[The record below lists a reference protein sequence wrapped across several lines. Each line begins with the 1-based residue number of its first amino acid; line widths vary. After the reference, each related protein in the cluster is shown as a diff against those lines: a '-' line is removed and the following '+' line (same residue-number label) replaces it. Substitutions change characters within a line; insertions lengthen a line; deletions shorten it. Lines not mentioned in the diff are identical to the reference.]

1 MVQEPI
7 TPILPIKPGYK
18 TTEFWTTLIFQGLSL
33 AVIFGV
39 ITSTDSV
46 GLGSTLVKM
55 VENVVALIVAGA
67 AVVHYISSRTSIK
80 GG

>member
-1 MVQEPI
+1 MSDQT
-7 TPILPIKPGYK
+7 TPTQIKPGYK
-18 TTEFWTTLIFQGLSL
+18 TTEFWTTLVFQGLSL

-55 VENVVALIVAGA
+55 IENVMALIVAGS
-67 AVVHYISSRTSIK
+67 AVMHYISSRTAVK

>member
-1 MVQEPI
+1 LVLQA
-7 TPILPIKPGYK
+7 
-18 TTEFWTTLIFQGLSL
+18 LSL

-46 GLGSTLVKM
+46 GLGSTMVKM
-55 VENVVALIVAGA
+55 VENVVALVIAGTS
-67 AVVHYISSRTSIK
+67 VLHYISSRTSIK